1 MNDYGLKLS
10 VALKDPDLEA
20 LRERREWL
28 EGLAN
33 MRGAAAAGPGVG
45 KDAAS
50 GGRCEA
56 AREPVRTRCWHG
68 GPHGLE
74 AVPLRPA

>member
-1 MNDYGLKLS
+1 MASLTAAVNDHGLKLS

-33 MRGAAAAGPGVG
+33 MRGAAAAWGAR
-45 KDAAS
+45 AAS
-50 GGRCEA
+50 RSCLCLSHSAGVSRC
-56 AREPVRTRCWHG
+56 C
-68 GPHGLE
+68 
-74 AVPLRPA
+74 